1 MISRQCVYAMCSI
14 VRRMSMPDASYIGVY
29 PNAVN
34 RGINNTQ
41 SDDTTVVDRS
51 VLHAKARA
59 QRRASSFFDAL
70 TL

>member
-1 MISRQCVYAMCSI
+1 
-14 VRRMSMPDASYIGVY
+14 MPDASYIGVY